1 VSADP
6 LDQWLLRAQSGDGEA
21 VDALLDL
28 QRADLRRLAEDQMP
42 AGLQKR
48 IDASDLV
55 QQTCLSVFRSLAEF
69 EGADPAQFQA
79 WVRKIHERNIQ
90 NAVRDQLQ
98 AQRRALQR
106 ESSDVSTSQLADP
119 APSASEVVSGDE
131 ERQRLDRVLCQLAQ
145 DEQAILRLRFWDG
158 CTMPVICE
166 RLKLTR
172 DAATWLMHKS
182 LRRAK
187 KLLEQ
192 TP

>member
-1 VSADP
+1 MSANP
-6 LDQWLLRAQSGDGEA
+6 VEQWLARAQAGDADA
-21 VDALLDL
+21 VDALLEL
-28 QRADLRRLAEDQMP
+28 QRSDLRRLAENQLP
-42 AGLQKR
+42 RGLEKR

-69 EGADPAQFQA
+69 EGVDPVQFQA

-106 ESSDVSTSQLADP
+106 ESSDVSPSQLPDP
-119 APSASEVVSGDE
+119 APSASEVVRRDE
-131 ERQRLDRVLCQLAQ
+131 ERERLDRVLCQLAA

-166 RLKLTR
+166 RLNLSR
-172 DAATWLMHKS
+172 DAAAWLMHKS
-182 LRRAK
+182 LRKAK
-187 KLLEQ
+187 KLLDE